1 MDGLK
6 NHSENC
12 KRKGVSGPYLR
23 PLKEKLQNW
32 WQGMHILNKML
43 PPDDLYIYIYV
54 IVSTNKCCY
63 NFMGVV
69 CILS

>member
-32 WQGMHILNKML
+32 WQGMHILNKTL
-43 PPDDLYIYIYV
+43 PPDDLYIYIY
-54 IVSTNKCCY
+54 ICNS
-63 NFMGVV
+63 
-69 CILS
+69 

>member
-12 KRKGVSGPYLR
+12 KRNSDSGHQLR
-23 PLKEKLQNW
+23 PLKQKLQNW

-43 PPDDLYIYIYV
+43 PPDDIYIYIYMYV
-54 IVSTNKCCY
+54 YS
-63 NFMGVV
+63 
-69 CILS
+69 